1 MNLKNTYGKVVHTH
15 HPHDAAQKYVRFYSY
30 GTWYFSGLDE
40 KIYQEFV
47 DPNRTLF
54 VYTDLTQTQIVG
66 GTETDLLREVS
77 FNNFEKGKY
86 LYEPLN
92 LQYKPIRKNVFDTI
106 EVGSVKPMEH
116 R

>member
-1 MNLKNTYGKVVHTH
+1 MNLKNTYRKVVHTH

-30 GTWYFSGLDE
+30 VTWYFSGLDE

-77 FNNFEKGKY
+77 FNNYEKENIY
-86 LYEPLN
+86 MN
-92 LQYKPIRKNVFDTI
+92 R
-106 EVGSVKPMEH
+106 
-116 R
+116 